1 MSAVLVDVTD
11 VTNGDSGLPRD
22 FPSSLSMREDLLASE
37 RVPMLPDNASDALF
51 IAASIH
57 RFVPAGSDVATP
69 IARLAVK
76 LALVLRKMIPQAD
89 MNASDCIALSIEAGD
104 DVIGKDGKFTSNFDA
119 AGRPR
124 IGTGDMGPLVQELL
138 GQMKMDKEILRKVA
152 VHCVLIAT
160 ATLYKANHHFLTEE
174 SARSRKL
181 MQAAG
186 VDTFLRSQGAKL
198 EREKDLS
205 ILLRLLPHPV
215 ALRKKWDIMINHGVD
230 RAYTVRSTGFG
241 SGNAKA
247 SVAVAVAKASRS
259 DPAINLVLAHLP
271 EAAQAALRELVNIH
285 AKTHDR
291 TVSVRYCTN
300 SAAFGAG
307 EFRDL
312 AYLVEAIDPV
322 LIKGICAYQGG
333 TIAEQRTFGE
343 DVCPPAQV
351 ASITKQM
358 QALAS
363 ALAGKGK
370 GGPASL
376 ISSIA
381 KKVGTLEDQE
391 SDVDLHKNFWASVE
405 DAAQD
410 DDNDSQDGPA
420 GGDDAP
426 GEPPAAE
433 REQDEA

>member
-1 MSAVLVDVTD
+1 
-11 VTNGDSGLPRD
+11 
-22 FPSSLSMREDLLASE
+22 
-37 RVPMLPDNASDALF
+37 
-51 IAASIH
+51 
-57 RFVPAGSDVATP
+57 
-69 IARLAVK
+69 
-76 LALVLRKMIPQAD
+76 
-89 MNASDCIALSIEAGD
+89 
-104 DVIGKDGKFTSNFDA
+104 
-119 AGRPR
+119 
-124 IGTGDMGPLVQELL
+124 
-138 GQMKMDKEILRKVA
+138 
-152 VHCVLIAT
+152 
-160 ATLYKANHHFLTEE
+160 
-174 SARSRKL
+174 L

-215 ALRKKWDIMINHGVD
+215 SLRMKWNIMINHGVD

-247 SVAVAVAKASRS
+247 SVAVAVAKAARS

-271 EAAQAALRELVNIH
+271 EAAQVAFRELVNIH
-285 AKTHDR
+285 ATTHDR

-307 EFRDL
+307 EFLDL

-322 LIKGICAYQGG
+322 LIKGICTYQGG

-381 KKVGTLEDQE
+381 KKVSVLEDQE
-391 SDVDLHKNFWASVE
+391 SDVDLHKDFWASVE
-405 DAAQD
+405 DAAQSHSREPQGDTAD
-410 DDNDSQDGPA
+410 DDDASGERAAA
-420 GGDDAP
+420 GLD
-426 GEPPAAE
+426 
-433 REQDEA
+433 